1 MYNLSVGAIFKNESH
16 SLKEW
21 IEHYLFHGVE
31 HIYLINDNSN
41 DNFEEILKPY
51 IEKEIVTLFNCNYNY
66 YLGRQRDML
75 SFYFLP
81 ILQDTNWLIIVDL
94 DEYLWSPNN
103 IDLKKELDNCQ
114 LISQIQLVHSL
125 YGSNGHLKQPE
136 FLVKSFTKRAI
147 EIPFKNY
154 KYIINSKFK
163 FTYLNVHHADY
174 ENPEEEKISFLL
186 LGPEYFIL
194 NHYSC
199 QSKDFWINVKCTRG
213 DCDNFTNRTEELF
226 SYYDI
231 NEIEDLGLWEQ
242 NKDMEIYNDIIS

>member
-1 MYNLSVGAIFKNESH
+1 MYTLSVGALFKNESH

-51 IEKEIVTLFNCNYNY
+51 IEKEIVTLINCHYDY
-66 YLGRQRDML
+66 YLGRQRDIL
-75 SFYFLP
+75 SRYLLP
-81 ILQDTNWLIIVDL
+81 ILKDNKWLIIVDL

-103 IDLKKELDNCQ
+103 IDLKKELKNCNS
-114 LISQIQLVHSL
+114 ISQIQILHSL
-125 YGSNGHLKQPE
+125 YGSNEHIKQPE
-136 FLVKSFTKRAI
+136 FLVKSFTKKAI
-147 EIPFKNY
+147 ELPFLNF
-154 KYIINSKFK
+154 KYIINCKFK
-163 FTYLNVHHADY
+163 FKSLNVHHADY
-174 ENPEEEKISFLL
+174 ENPEEEKTTNFIQ

-199 QSKDFWINVKCTRG
+199 QSKEYWINVKCTRG
-213 DCDNFTNRTEELF
+213 DSDNYMTRTEELF
-226 SYYDI
+226 SKYDI

-242 NKDMEIYNDIIS
+242 NKNMDIYKEK